1 MERGKVEGV
10 RPNHD
15 LRSGWDKMGRESCRV
30 RRHDISRYV
39 AAESSQGGSK
49 CRSGTE
55 IAHYVWT
62 NGATVTMLHSFIDD
76 RRGTV
81 PLLMTAGSEQF
92 TPWSESREGWYFLP
106 PRMVARK

>member
-39 AAESSQGGSK
+39 AAESSQGGSNVQD
-49 CRSGTE
+49 GTK
-55 IAHYVWT
+55 YVWT
-62 NGATVTMLHSFIDD
+62 NAATVTMLRSFIE
-76 RRGTV
+76 G
-81 PLLMTAGSEQF
+81 
-92 TPWSESREGWYFLP
+92 SRE
-106 PRMVARK
+106 